1 MLLCALLAVPS
12 VVQPCSA
19 SHFRFC
25 SCNVA
30 LHVLRFPALQ
40 DRISAV
46 VRSFITAAEERAK
59 TMLVSLFECETAYI
73 NTDHPDYI
81 GMQRAW
87 KEHMASKDGAENSGS
102 ESVSH
107 DSRSHSPN
115 RRTTVPLAH
124 SRHVR
129 CPLSATP
136 AGMLL
141 NCAALMIQCP
151 CALEVVSTCSL
162 AARSHA

>member
-1 MLLCALLAVPS
+1 M
-12 VVQPCSA
+12 
-19 SHFRFC
+19 
-25 SCNVA
+25 
-30 LHVLRFPALQ
+30 LRFPALQ

-87 KEHMASKDGAENSGS
+87 KDHMASKDGAENSGS

-124 SRHVR
+124 ARHV
-129 CPLSATP
+129 CYPLCAPCSDCCESC
-136 AGMLL
+136 LL
-141 NCAALMIQCP
+141 TMP
-151 CALEVVSTCSL
+151 S
-162 AARSHA
+162 